1 MEEAKM
7 HDATNRG
14 EAVQADANEA
24 PSVERERHEH
34 RLMWALLGAFVV
46 LAALVMGAWML
57 ARAGIPA
64 NVGDP
69 LEGEAKAE
77 AIANNSPLTDYVH
90 LTQNADFPRTDNI
103 KKITIHHMAG
113 DLTLEDV
120 GDKFAR
126 RDSQVSSNY
135 AIDSEGRV
143 ALYVEEA
150 NRAWTSNNRANDEEA
165 VTIEVAND
173 ELYDDWHVSDAAFDK
188 LVELCA
194 DICKRNGIE
203 RLEFSE
209 DGSGNLNYHQM
220 LDSSTECPGPYL
232 IGKMGELASR
242 VNEVLANG

>member
-1 MEEAKM
+1 MNKEST
-7 HDATNRG
+7 DARG
-14 EAVQADANEA
+14 RRRDLPIWIMLA
-24 PSVERERHEH
+24 
-34 RLMWALLGAFVV
+34 ALCV
-46 LAALVMGAWML
+46 LAALVLGFWAI
-57 ARAGIPA
+57 ASAQRPDY
-64 NVGDP
+64 VGKP
-69 LEGEAKAE
+69 LEGEVRE
-77 AIANNSPLTDYVH
+77 QVISQNSPLVDYVF
-90 LTQNADFPRTDNI
+90 LTENADFPRSEKIDG
-103 KKITIHHMAG
+103 ITIHHMAG
-113 DLTLEDV
+113 NLSLDGLGERFS
-120 GDKFAR
+120 K
-126 RDSQVSSNY
+126 RDAQASSNY
-135 AIDSEGRV
+135 AIDSDGNV
-143 ALYVEEA
+143 AMYVEEA

-165 VTIEVAND
+165 VTIEVANN